1 MLKKRLVGVITVKNG
16 WAVQSFGYRR
26 YLPLGKPEILAE
38 NLDRWGADEIILQS
52 IDRSAQQLGP
62 DFSLLDRVAKMG
74 LGTPI
79 IFSGGI
85 RTVEEGIRVIKSG
98 ADRLCI
104 DALLRDAPEVATGLS
119 DRLGAQ
125 ALIAALPLSMESG
138 CLCWLDYRRS
148 THAPLNEK
156 VVALLREKVVSEALI
171 IDWKNEGHDRGFDFE
186 LLKQFPLHDLPL
198 IAFGGLSEA
207 SVLRR
212 VLDVRQVAAAAIGNA
227 LNYRENA
234 IGAFKHQLA
243 DLPLRAPS
251 VEIEPN

>member
-1 MLKKRLVGVITVKNG
+1 VLNKRLVGVITVKNG

-26 YLPLGKPEILAE
+26 HLPLGKPEILAE

-62 DFSLLDRVAKMG
+62 DFTLLDRVAKMG

-85 RTVEEGIRVIKSG
+85 RTVDEGIRVIQSG

-104 DALLRDAPEVATGLS
+104 DALLRDAPEVARGLS

-125 ALIAALPLSMESG
+125 ALIAALPLSMELG
-138 CLCWLDYRRS
+138 RLCLLDYRRC

-156 VVALLREKVVSEALI
+156 VMALLREKVVSEALI

-243 DLPLRAPS
+243 GLPLRAPS

>member
-1 MLKKRLVGVITVKNG
+1 VLKKRLVGVITVKNG
-16 WAVQSFGYRR
+16 WAVQSFSYRR
-26 YLPLGKPEILAE
+26 HLPLGKPEILAE
-38 NLDRWGADEIILQS
+38 NLDRWGADEIILQC
-52 IDRSAQQLGP
+52 IDRSSQQLGP
-62 DFSLLDRVAKMG
+62 DFSLLDRVAQMG

-85 RTVEEGIRVIKSG
+85 RTVEEGIRVIQSG

-104 DALLRDAPEVATGLS
+104 DALLRDAPEIVRGLS
-119 DRLGAQ
+119 DQLGAQ
-125 ALIAALPLSMESG
+125 ALIAALPLSMDSG
-138 CLCWLDYRRS
+138 RLSWFDYRRS

-186 LLKQFPLHDLPL
+186 LLDHFPLADVPL

-212 VLDVRQVAAAAIGNA
+212 VLNVRQVTAAAIGNA

-234 IGAFKHQLA
+234 IGAFKNQLEGI
-243 DLPLRAPS
+243 PLRVPT
-251 VEIEPN
+251 VEMEPN

>member
-1 MLKKRLVGVITVKNG
+1 VLKKRLVGVITVKNG

-26 YLPLGKPEILAE
+26 HIPLGKPEILAE
-38 NLDRWGADEIILQS
+38 NLDRWGADEIILQC
-52 IDRSAQQLGP
+52 IDRSVNQMGP
-62 DFSLLDRVAKMG
+62 DFALLDRVAQMG

-85 RTVEEGIRVIKSG
+85 RTVEEGIQVIQSG

-104 DALLRDAPEVATGLS
+104 DALLRDAPEVARSLS
-119 DRLGAQ
+119 KRLGAQ

-138 CLCWLDYRRS
+138 RLCWFDYRCR
-148 THAPLNEK
+148 THAALDEK
-156 VVALLREKVVSEALI
+156 VVALLREKVVSEALV

-186 LLKQFPLHDLPL
+186 LLKHFPLGDVPL

-207 SVLRR
+207 SILQR
-212 VLDVRQVAAAAIGNA
+212 VLDVGQVVAAAIGNS

-234 IGAFKHQLA
+234 ISAIKHQLVG
-243 DLPLRAPS
+243 LPLRAPY
-251 VEIEPN
+251 VEIKPN

>member
-16 WAVQSFGYRR
+16 WAVQSFGYGRH
-26 YLPLGKPEILAE
+26 LPLGKPEIMAE

-52 IDRSAQQLGP
+52 IDRSFKQLGP
-62 DFSLLDRVAKMG
+62 DFTLLDRVAKMG

-85 RTVEEGIRVIKSG
+85 RTVEEGIRVIQSG

-104 DALLRDAPEVATGLS
+104 DALLHDAPEVARALS

-125 ALIAALPLSMESG
+125 ALIAALPLSMEAG
-138 CLCWLDYRRS
+138 QLCWFDYRRR
-148 THAPLNEK
+148 THALLDEK

-171 IDWKNEGHDRGFDFE
+171 IDWKNEGHERGFDFE
-186 LLKQFPLHDLPL
+186 LLKHFPLDDVPL
-198 IAFGGLSEA
+198 IAFGGLSAA

-234 IGAFKHQLA
+234 VGAFKQQLA
-243 DLPLRAPS
+243 GLSLRAPS
-251 VEIEPN
+251 VESEPN